1 MIVPDAVTCTVFG
14 AAVIAG
20 SSSVPP
26 QLLTFTD
33 CPWITASTSSMFT
46 FLLIVKIKEN
56 KIQSRLDLA
65 GIHTLHHI
73 FTACTLDLCV
83 S

>member
-1 MIVPDAVTCTVFG
+1 MIDAVQRQSPMIVPDAVFG

-26 QLLTFTD
+26 QLFDFYRLSVD
-33 CPWITASTSSMFT
+33 HS
-46 FLLIVKIKEN
+46 

-65 GIHTLHHI
+65 GNHTLHHI